1 MLSLTPLG
9 MIPLG
14 PINATIMHIPVIIGA
29 IIEGPLVG
37 IIIGLIFGLT
47 SLFRALTMPTL
58 TNFVFLNPLISILPR
73 ILIGI
78 TAYYSFE
85 LFRKILKDEKRAGFI
100 SATISSLVNSIGVL
114 GMIYILYGQ
123 MYAKAFSELT
133 GDALK
138 SANVLLFGTF
148 ITNSIPEAVVAGFI
162 VSAVC
167 TILYKKSKKG

>member
-85 LFRKILKDEKRAGFI
+85 TFRKLLKDEKRAGFI

-114 GMIYILYGQ
+114 GMIYIL
-123 MYAKAFSELT
+123 
-133 GDALK
+133 
-138 SANVLLFGTF
+138 
-148 ITNSIPEAVVAGFI
+148 
-162 VSAVC
+162 
-167 TILYKKSKKG
+167 